1 VFLVFFHRLDST
13 MFSFDYH
20 GAGVPSV
27 EFWSIPTDQ
36 IIERSSARSGLSN
49 RPDRDRSAS
58 AVEAQ
63 NLLWER
69 AFSRTSEAPLISGNC
84 VRLLLDGEQN
94 YPAWQQAI
102 GSAERTVHFETYMLR
117 DDPAG
122 RAMADLLIAKAAE
135 GVQVRLLYDWFGAL
149 GVTGWRFWHRLRSGG
164 VEVRCSNPLRLHNAL
179 AWSSRDHRK
188 LLTVDGKV
196 GFVSGLCVAQD
207 WLGFPERGIEP
218 WRDTGVELRGP
229 AVADLERAFADI
241 WALNGKPLSEEEI
254 PQRKDVP
261 PAGSHAVRVI
271 PSSPESTGL
280 LRLDLLWAAIARK
293 HLWLADAYFIG
304 TPAYLGALCSAAK
317 AGVDVRLLVPSASNM
332 RLVAAFSRI
341 QYRPLLEAGVRV
353 FEWNGPMMHAK
364 TAVVDGVWSRVGS
377 TNLNVASWIV
387 NWELDVCVED
397 PGFGQEMEAVYRRD
411 LEQAT
416 EMVLNL
422 RRRVQLTGS
431 RKPAG
436 PGGRRAASGSAG
448 RAAAAA
454 LQIGASFG
462 ATLTPRAIIRDEARA
477 FAGFGILSLFVAA
490 VVFKWPKV
498 LSYAAAIVT
507 GYVGISLLAR
517 AYRLWRQKTRSIP

>member
-1 VFLVFFHRLDST
+1 LAL
-13 MFSFDYH
+13 
-20 GAGVPSV
+20 
-27 EFWSIPTDQ
+27 
-36 IIERSSARSGLSN
+36 SSQVN
-49 RPDRDRSAS
+49 RDRSAT

-63 NLLWER
+63 QALWER
-69 AFSRTSEAPLISGNC
+69 AFSRTSEAPLISGNR
-84 VRLLLDGEQN
+84 VRLLLNGEQN
-94 YPAWQQAI
+94 YPAWRQAI
-102 GSAERTVHFETYMLR
+102 ATAERTVHFETYMLR

-122 RAMADLLIAKAAE
+122 RAMADLLISKAAE
-135 GVQVRLLYDWFGAL
+135 GVRVRLLYDWFGAL
-149 GVTGWRFWHRLRSGG
+149 GVTGWRFWNRLRSGG
-164 VEVRCSNPLRLHNAL
+164 VEVRCCNPLRLHNAL

-188 LLTVDGKV
+188 LITVDGKV

-229 AVADLERAFADI
+229 AVADLERAFGDI

-254 PQRKDVP
+254 PQRKDLP
-261 PAGSHAVRVI
+261 PLGSHAVRVI

-293 HLWLADAYFIG
+293 YLWLADAYFIG
-304 TPAYLGALCSAAK
+304 TPAYIGALCSAAK

-377 TNLNVASWIV
+377 TNLNVASWVV

-397 PGFGQEMEAVYRRD
+397 PGFGQEMEVVYRRD
-411 LEQAT
+411 LEQST

-422 RRRVQLTGS
+422 RRRVQLAGG
-431 RKPAG
+431 RGPAG
-436 PGGRRAASGSAG
+436 PGGRRVASGSAG

-462 ATLTPRAIIRDEARA
+462 ARLTTRAIIKDEARA
-477 FAGFGILSLFVAA
+477 FAGFGILSLFIAA
-490 VVFKWPKV
+490 IVFKWPKV
-498 LSYAAAIVT
+498 LSYTAAIMA

-517 AYRLWRQKTRSIP
+517 AYRLWRQKP